1 MNHAPDTDK
10 PGLLLE
16 TQDEIDCD
24 GPERVQ
30 WMKIDA
36 APRRIIDR
44 IGQEMVEI
52 QRSPSCR

>member
-1 MNHAPDTDK
+1 MNHEPDTYK
-10 PGLLLE
+10 PGLLRE
-16 TQDEIDCD
+16 TQDEIDRD

-36 APRRIIDR
+36 TPRRIIDW